1 VNFRFRRSVN
11 FLTDAKRVIADLL
24 GTAAIAVWQGNTA
37 LLIKSPAGEFPITI
51 DKFQIEGAQL
61 VIVGRMG
68 VWDARTHVEAGE
80 FLTLLG
86 KLLLSPA
93 VILFALKAPFLAMR
107 GRSAGAAG
115 NGES

>member
-24 GTAAIAVWQGNTA
+24 WTAAIAVWQGNTA

-68 VWDARTHVEAGE
+68 VWDARTHVDAGE
-80 FLTLLG
+80 FLMLLG

-93 VILFALKAPFLAMR
+93 VILFALKAPFLAVR
-107 GRSAGAAG
+107 GRSTGAAG